1 MSPGRCLAFEDS
13 NTGLTAAHAAGTI
26 AVMVPD
32 IVPPT
37 DEVRAKCTAVLP
49 DLHAALALLRA

>member
-1 MSPGRCLAFEDS
+1 
-13 NTGLTAAHAAGTI
+13 
-26 AVMVPD
+26 MVPD